1 MCWII
6 YCAIILR
13 CVDSELLKLWAQ
25 ASWFWI
31 FIFYMLWIL
40 VPINIIVIQYTWIS
54 VDCTIQIKA
63 LVIGCLSN
71 EWGIDFCSTASG
83 SNSLLQRLKYYS
95 HKFVELHFAY
105 IAEAWIRYVFLA
117 INALNPFWYCRARAS
132 KNICT
137 FYYCT
142 KLTNQLT
149 STVKWKCKIEC
160 FVGS

>member
-1 MCWII
+1 MPMCWII

-13 CVDSELLKLWAQ
+13 CVDSELLKLWAH

-63 LVIGCLSN
+63 LVIGCTSN

-117 INALNPFWYCRARAS
+117 INC
-132 KNICT
+132 
-137 FYYCT
+137 
-142 KLTNQLT
+142 
-149 STVKWKCKIEC
+149 VKSVLILS
-160 FVGS
+160 GSSFKKYMYILLLHKVDKPTDVNGQVKM

>member
-6 YCAIILR
+6 YCAMIILR

-63 LVIGCLSN
+63 LVIGCTSN
-71 EWGIDFCSTASG
+71 EWGSIFVVQPQGQIRYFKDWNITRINLSNSILHISVLILSG
-83 SNSLLQRLKYYS
+83 SSFKKYMYILLL
-95 HKFVELHFAY
+95 HKVDKPTD
-105 IAEAWIRYVFLA
+105 V
-117 INALNPFWYCRARAS
+117 NG
-132 KNICT
+132 
-137 FYYCT
+137 
-142 KLTNQLT
+142 Q
-149 STVKWKCKIEC
+149 VKM
-160 FVGS
+160 